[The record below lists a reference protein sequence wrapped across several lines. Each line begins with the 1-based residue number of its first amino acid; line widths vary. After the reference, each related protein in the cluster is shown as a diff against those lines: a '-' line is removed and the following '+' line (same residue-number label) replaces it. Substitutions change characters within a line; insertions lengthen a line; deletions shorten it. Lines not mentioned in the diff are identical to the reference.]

1 MLGGAVAHRA
11 QAQAAPGRVRRAGVE
26 PAAVVGYLQRDAI
39 RPAVEPDPDDLCP
52 RMPDRVGQRFL
63 GHPQDGV
70 LQRRRQGH
78 GLELSPDLD
87 AEARTVGG
95 ADLLERAGQARF
107 LQGDRPQR
115 EQRLT
120 AAVLVLTS
128 SADDQHLV
136 QAIKA
141 GALSYLPKTA
151 GVDQVVDA
159 VRAAARGESVLQP
172 AATARLLRELR
183 HAAADPLGQLTPRE
197 TDVLK
202 GLAQGRSNREIAK
215 ALSVSE
221 ETVKSHVSSIL
232 AKLGLADRT
241 QAAIFAL
248 QHHLVPLDQALGP

>member
-1 MLGGAVAHRA
+1 MIRVLIADDHKVVRQGLRFLLSSEPGIEVAGEAADGA
-11 QAQAAPGRVRRAGVE
+11 AALE
-26 PAAVVGYLQRDAI
+26 AI
-39 RPAVEPDPDDLCP
+39 RDLRPDVVLLDLFMPRLDGLAV
-52 RMPDRVGQRFL
+52 
-63 GHPQDGV
+63 
-70 LQRRRQGH
+70 
-78 GLELSPDLD
+78 LD
-87 AEARTVGG
+87 AMREA
-95 ADLLERAGQARF
+95 E
-107 LQGDRPQR
+107 
-115 EQRLT
+115 LT

-136 QAIKA
+136 RAIKA

-151 GVDQVVDA
+151 GVDQVVEA
-159 VRAAARGESVLQP
+159 VRAAARGESVLHP

-183 HAAADPLGQLTPRE
+183 HASADPLSLLTPRE

-202 GLAQGRSNREIAK
+202 GLAQGRSNREIAR

>member
-1 MLGGAVAHRA
+1 MIRVLIADDHKVVRQGLRFLLSSEPGIEVAGE
-11 QAQAAPGRVRRAGVE
+11 AADGV
-26 PAAVVGYLQRDAI
+26 AALAAI
-39 RPAVEPDPDDLCP
+39 RDIRPDVVLLDLFMPRLDGLAVLAAMRD
-52 RMPDRVGQRFL
+52 
-63 GHPQDGV
+63 
-70 LQRRRQGH
+70 
-78 GLELSPDLD
+78 
-87 AEARTVGG
+87 
-95 ADLLERAGQARF
+95 
-107 LQGDRPQR
+107 
-115 EQRLT
+115 QRLT

-136 QAIKA
+136 EAIKA

>member
-1 MLGGAVAHRA
+1 MIRVLIADDHKVVRQGLRFLLSSEPGIEVAGE
-11 QAQAAPGRVRRAGVE
+11 AADGV
-26 PAAVVGYLQRDAI
+26 AALAAI
-39 RPAVEPDPDDLCP
+39 RDIRPDVVLLDLFMPRLDGLAVLAA
-52 RMPDRVGQRFL
+52 M
-63 GHPQDGV
+63 
-70 LQRRRQGH
+70 
-78 GLELSPDLD
+78 
-87 AEARTVGG
+87 
-95 ADLLERAGQARF
+95 
-107 LQGDRPQR
+107 R

>member
-1 MLGGAVAHRA
+1 MIRVLIADDHKVVRQGLRFLLSSEPGIEVAGEAADGA
-11 QAQAAPGRVRRAGVE
+11 AA
-26 PAAVVGYLQRDAI
+26 LDAI
-39 RPAVEPDPDDLCP
+39 RDLRPDVVLLDLFMPRLDGLAVLAAMRE
-52 RMPDRVGQRFL
+52 
-63 GHPQDGV
+63 
-70 LQRRRQGH
+70 
-78 GLELSPDLD
+78 
-87 AEARTVGG
+87 AE
-95 ADLLERAGQARF
+95 
-107 LQGDRPQR
+107 
-115 EQRLT
+115 LT

-136 QAIKA
+136 QAIRA

-151 GVDQVVDA
+151 GVDQVIEA

-183 HAAADPLGQLTPRE
+183 HASADPLSLLTPRE

-202 GLAQGRSNREIAK
+202 GLAQGRSNREIAR

>member
-1 MLGGAVAHRA
+1 MIRVLIVDDHKVVRQGLRFLLSSEPGIEVAGEAADGA
-11 QAQAAPGRVRRAGVE
+11 AA
-26 PAAVVGYLQRDAI
+26 LDAI
-39 RPAVEPDPDDLCP
+39 RDLRPDVVLLDLFMPGMDGLAVLAAM
-52 RMPDRVGQRFL
+52 R
-63 GHPQDGV
+63 
-70 LQRRRQGH
+70 
-78 GLELSPDLD
+78 
-87 AEARTVGG
+87 EARL
-95 ADLLERAGQARF
+95 D
-107 LQGDRPQR
+107 
-115 EQRLT
+115 

-151 GVDQVVDA
+151 GVDQVVDS

-183 HAAADPLGQLTPRE
+183 RGAAADPLAQLTARE

-202 GLAQGRSNREIAK
+202 GLARGLSNREIARM
-215 ALSVSE
+215 LSVSE

-232 AKLGLADRT
+232 GKLGLADRT

-248 QHHLVPLDQALGP
+248 QRHLIPLDQALDI

>member
-1 MLGGAVAHRA
+1 MIRVLIADDHKVVRQGLRFLLSSEPGIEVAGEAADGA
-11 QAQAAPGRVRRAGVE
+11 AALE
-26 PAAVVGYLQRDAI
+26 AI
-39 RPAVEPDPDDLCP
+39 RTLRPDVVLLDLLMP
-52 RMPDRVGQRFL
+52 RLD
-63 GHPQDGV
+63 
-70 LQRRRQGH
+70 
-78 GLELSPDLD
+78 GLEVLAAMRD
-87 AEARTVGG
+87 EK
-95 ADLLERAGQARF
+95 
-107 LQGDRPQR
+107 
-115 EQRLT
+115 LT

-128 SADDQHLV
+128 SADDQHLI

-151 GVDQVVDA
+151 GVDQVVEA
-159 VRAAARGESVLQP
+159 VHAAARGESVLQP

-183 HAAADPLGQLTPRE
+183 DAAAGPLSQLTPRE

-221 ETVKSHVSSIL
+221 ETVKSHVSNIL

-248 QHHLVPLDQALGP
+248 QHHVVPLDQALGP

>member
-1 MLGGAVAHRA
+1 MIRVLIADDHKVVRQGLRFLLSSEPGIEVAGE
-11 QAQAAPGRVRRAGVE
+11 AADGV
-26 PAAVVGYLQRDAI
+26 AALDAI
-39 RPAVEPDPDDLCP
+39 RDIRPDVVLLDLFMPRLDGLAVLAA
-52 RMPDRVGQRFL
+52 M
-63 GHPQDGV
+63 
-70 LQRRRQGH
+70 
-78 GLELSPDLD
+78 
-87 AEARTVGG
+87 
-95 ADLLERAGQARF
+95 
-107 LQGDRPQR
+107 R

>member
-1 MLGGAVAHRA
+1 MIRVLIADDHKVVRQGLRFLLSSEPGIEVAGE
-11 QAQAAPGRVRRAGVE
+11 AADGV
-26 PAAVVGYLQRDAI
+26 AALAAI
-39 RPAVEPDPDDLCP
+39 RDIRPDVVLLDLFMPRLDGLAVLAAMRD
-52 RMPDRVGQRFL
+52 
-63 GHPQDGV
+63 
-70 LQRRRQGH
+70 
-78 GLELSPDLD
+78 
-87 AEARTVGG
+87 
-95 ADLLERAGQARF
+95 
-107 LQGDRPQR
+107 
-115 EQRLT
+115 QRLT

-136 QAIKA
+136 EAIKA

-151 GVDQVVDA
+151 GVDQVIDA

>member
-1 MLGGAVAHRA
+1 MIRVLIADDHKVVRQGLRFLLSSEPGIEVAGE
-11 QAQAAPGRVRRAGVE
+11 AADGV
-26 PAAVVGYLQRDAI
+26 AALDAI
-39 RPAVEPDPDDLCP
+39 RDIRPDVVLLDLFMP
-52 RMPDRVGQRFL
+52 RLD
-63 GHPQDGV
+63 
-70 LQRRRQGH
+70 
-78 GLELSPDLD
+78 GLEVLAAMRD
-87 AEARTVGG
+87 
-95 ADLLERAGQARF
+95 
-107 LQGDRPQR
+107 
-115 EQRLT
+115 QRLT

>member
-1 MLGGAVAHRA
+1 MIRVLIADDHKVVRQGLRFLLSSEPGIEVAGE
-11 QAQAAPGRVRRAGVE
+11 AADGV
-26 PAAVVGYLQRDAI
+26 AALDAI
-39 RPAVEPDPDDLCP
+39 RDIRPDVVLLDLFMPRLDGLAVLAAMRD
-52 RMPDRVGQRFL
+52 
-63 GHPQDGV
+63 
-70 LQRRRQGH
+70 
-78 GLELSPDLD
+78 
-87 AEARTVGG
+87 
-95 ADLLERAGQARF
+95 
-107 LQGDRPQR
+107 
-115 EQRLT
+115 QRLT

>member
-1 MLGGAVAHRA
+1 MIRVLIADDHKVVRQGLRFLLSSEPGIEVAGE
-11 QAQAAPGRVRRAGVE
+11 AADGV
-26 PAAVVGYLQRDAI
+26 AALDAI
-39 RPAVEPDPDDLCP
+39 RGLRPDVVLLDLFMPRLDGLAVLAAM
-52 RMPDRVGQRFL
+52 R
-63 GHPQDGV
+63 
-70 LQRRRQGH
+70 
-78 GLELSPDLD
+78 
-87 AEARTVGG
+87 EAG
-95 ADLLERAGQARF
+95 
-107 LQGDRPQR
+107 
-115 EQRLT
+115 LT

-136 QAIKA
+136 DAIKA

-151 GVDQVVDA
+151 GVDQVVDS

-183 HAAADPLGQLTPRE
+183 RGPAAGPLGQLTPRE

-202 GLAQGRSNREIAK
+202 GLARGLSNREIARS
-215 ALSVSE
+215 LSVSE

-248 QHHLVPLDQALGP
+248 QHRLVPLDEALGPDRA

>member
-1 MLGGAVAHRA
+1 MIRVLIADDHKVVRQGLRFLLSSEPGIEVAGE
-11 QAQAAPGRVRRAGVE
+11 AADGV
-26 PAAVVGYLQRDAI
+26 AALDAI
-39 RPAVEPDPDDLCP
+39 RDIRPDVVLLDLFMPRLDGLAVLAA
-52 RMPDRVGQRFL
+52 M
-63 GHPQDGV
+63 
-70 LQRRRQGH
+70 
-78 GLELSPDLD
+78 
-87 AEARTVGG
+87 
-95 ADLLERAGQARF
+95 
-107 LQGDRPQR
+107 R

-248 QHHLVPLDQALGP
+248 QHHLVPLDQALGQ

>member
-1 MLGGAVAHRA
+1 MPSGGPKVFAVPKASAIMLV
-11 QAQAAPGRVRRAGVE
+11 PFPPRRAV
-26 PAAVVGYLQRDAI
+26 
-39 RPAVEPDPDDLCP
+39 RPAGC
-52 RMPDRVGQRFL
+52 
-63 GHPQDGV
+63 GV
-70 LQRRRQGH
+70 RGDA
-78 GLELSPDLD
+78 GLM
-87 AEARTVGG
+87 
-95 ADLLERAGQARF
+95 
-107 LQGDRPQR
+107 
-115 EQRLT
+115 
-120 AAVLVLTS
+120 LTS

-151 GVDQVVDA
+151 GVDQVIEA

-183 HAAADPLGQLTPRE
+183 HASADPLGQLTPRE

-202 GLAQGRSNREIAK
+202 GLAQGRSNREIAR

-241 QAAIFAL
+241 QAATFAL
-248 QHHLVPLDQALGP
+248 QHHLVPLDLALGP

>member
-1 MLGGAVAHRA
+1 MIRVLIADDHKVVRQGLRFLLSSEPGIEVAGE
-11 QAQAAPGRVRRAGVE
+11 AADGV
-26 PAAVVGYLQRDAI
+26 AALDAI
-39 RPAVEPDPDDLCP
+39 RDVRPDVVLLDLFMPRLDGLAVLAA
-52 RMPDRVGQRFL
+52 M
-63 GHPQDGV
+63 
-70 LQRRRQGH
+70 
-78 GLELSPDLD
+78 
-87 AEARTVGG
+87 
-95 ADLLERAGQARF
+95 
-107 LQGDRPQR
+107 R

-136 QAIKA
+136 EAIKA